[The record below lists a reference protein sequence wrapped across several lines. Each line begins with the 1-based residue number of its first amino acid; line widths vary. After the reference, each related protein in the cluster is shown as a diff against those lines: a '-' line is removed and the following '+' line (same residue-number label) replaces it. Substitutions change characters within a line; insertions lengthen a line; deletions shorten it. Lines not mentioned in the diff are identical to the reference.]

1 MANDDLS
8 RGPMTLIK
16 KEPRKRELVKTT
28 GTPVGF
34 TTHEPDKP
42 TFPDLWFKDPELVRR
57 ISVTPDE
64 WFVEKLRQGTA
75 MLRNCIDID
84 PDVRGGV
91 PVIKDTRIPVS
102 RILAELA
109 DGLSIEEVAD
119 DFEIDPELLKN
130 LLDGMASCVGRPFHK

>member
-1 MANDDLS
+1 MSA
-8 RGPMTLIK
+8 LIK
-16 KEPRKRELVKTT
+16 REPKEFVKKKSPA
-28 GTPVGF
+28 GTGF

-42 TFPDLWFKDPELVRR
+42 TYPDIWFRDPELVRR
-57 ISVTPDE
+57 ISIMPDE
-64 WFVEKLRQGTA
+64 WFVEKLRQGTL

-84 PDVRGGV
+84 PETRGGV

-109 DGLSIEEVAD
+109 DGLSIQEIAD

-130 LLDGMASCVGRPFHK
+130 LLDGMASCIGRPFHR